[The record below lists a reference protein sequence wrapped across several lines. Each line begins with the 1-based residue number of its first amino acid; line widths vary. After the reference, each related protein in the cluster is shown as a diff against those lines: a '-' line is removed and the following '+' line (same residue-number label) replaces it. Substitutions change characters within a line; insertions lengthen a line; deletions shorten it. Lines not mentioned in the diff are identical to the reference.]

1 MVFGAKSRSGNG
13 AASHGLSELCVLCP
27 LFKAQFLNNTVQ
39 GCVAH
44 NLPTTHGSVVSMI
57 NIQTHG
63 EGVQNIRVQIS
74 MELSH
79 S

>member
-1 MVFGAKSRSGNG
+1 MALSAKNHSGNG
-13 AASHGLSELCVLCP
+13 VASHGLSELCVLCP

-39 GCVAH
+39 DCVAH

-63 EGVQNIRVQIS
+63 EGVQNIRIQIS